1 MYKGNKE
8 TVNLVEKLICVNK
21 VSKVITG
28 GKKLSFAALVVVG
41 DGKGRIGF
49 GTGKAREITDARNK
63 AAEVAKRSM
72 IKVSLKEGRTI
83 HHDCEG
89 KFGSGHVIL
98 RTAVP
103 GTGIIAGG
111 PMRAIFEC
119 LGIQDIVSKSLGSNN
134 TYNMIYAT
142 LEALKN
148 LNSPKNVADR
158 RTKHISEI
166 IKKRNMI
173 VDASNSQN
181 SIVDENSESQEEANL
196 VEDKN
201 TEISETNNNEEK

>member
-119 LGIQDIVSKSLGSNN
+119 LGIQDIVSKSLGSSN

-142 LEALKN
+142 LEALKS

-158 RTKHISEI
+158 RSKHISEI
-166 IKKRNMI
+166 IKKRNML
-173 VDASNSQN
+173 VDPNNVGQINVNEEANEDKEANPVAEESA
-181 SIVDENSESQEEANL
+181 ENSEN
-196 VEDKN
+196 
-201 TEISETNNNEEK
+201 NNNEEK

>member
-1 MYKGNKE
+1 MYKKE
-8 TVNLVEKLICVNK
+8 TTNLITKLICVNK

-63 AAEVAKRSM
+63 AIEVATRTM
-72 IKVSLKEGRTI
+72 IKVPLKEGRTI

-89 KFGSGHVIL
+89 KFASGYVVL
-98 RTAVP
+98 RTAKP

-181 SIVDENSESQEEANL
+181 SIVDENSESQEEASL